1 MILDEVKVRELI
13 ERKRLRQEAEEQE
26 RAELAKL
33 LS

>member
-1 MILDEVKVRELI
+1 MILDEVKVREII
-13 ERKRLRQEAEEQE
+13 ERKRLREEAEELE